1 MSHHD
6 LIIEVDHLTYRRND
20 KSILND
26 ISFQMNSGDNC
37 VIFGPNG
44 SGKTT
49 LLRCLTGYIFPSEGR
64 AQVLG
69 ETLGETDVFALRRR
83 IAWVSSSLEEF
94 FHNEDPAYDIILAG
108 PTAATR
114 LWFDPTEADE
124 KKAKEIIAKL
134 AIQSFMDTAY
144 GDLSQ
149 GERKK
154 VMIARGLMTNP
165 QLLILDEP
173 CEGLDIAAREI
184 FLRDLAQI
192 VQFQSKPSILLVTHR
207 VEEITNLFTKML
219 LLKHGK
225 KITEGTP
232 NDLMTSSVMSSLF
245 GIPITIE
252 KRNGRYQSSL
262 A

>member
-1 MSHHD
+1 MTNTES
-6 LIIEVDHLTYRRND
+6 IIEVDQLTYRRED
-20 KSILND
+20 KIILD
-26 ISFQMNSGDNC
+26 KISFQINPGENC

-49 LLRCLTGYIFPSEGR
+49 LLRCLTGYIFPSEGLAR
-64 AQVLG
+64 VLG
-69 ETLGETDVFALRRR
+69 ETLGETDVFALRKR
-83 IAWVSSSLEEF
+83 IAWVSSSLEEY

-108 PTAATR
+108 PTAGTR
-114 LWFDPTEADE
+114 LWFDPTEKDQE
-124 KKAKEIIAKL
+124 RAKEIVAKL
-134 AIQSFMDTAY
+134 NIQSFMDTAW
-144 GDLSQ
+144 GNLSQ

-165 QLLILDEP
+165 ELLILDEP

-192 VQFQSKPSILLVTHR
+192 VQFQSKPSIVLVTHR

-219 LLKHGK
+219 LLKYGK

-232 NDLMTSSVMSSLF
+232 NDLLTSSVMSTLF
-245 GIPITIE
+245 GIPIHIE